1 MPRPSSRPVAL
12 LAGATGTLG
21 GAIALRLAQEGFD
34 LVLGYRTRAG
44 EGRLLAERCRRR
56 GIRALAI
63 RSDLAARGGPAKL
76 VARARKTFGRLD
88 AVVCAVGGIESGR
101 AESLDGSTLRSL
113 LESNVEGPFALAR
126 AALPVFPKARG
137 RIVFFG
143 QTGAS
148 DLSPRRKTAGYTAA
162 KAALLLLARSLAR
175 EVAPRGI
182 TVNLVSPGAV
192 AGSRGPRLPL
202 RLVPS
207 GRWPTAE
214 EVAAAVA
221 YLLSPEARSVTGA
234 DIPVSG
240 GFGI

>member
-1 MPRPSSRPVAL
+1 MPRSASRARAL

-21 GAIALRLAQEGFD
+21 RAIALRLAREGFD
-34 LVLGYRTRAG
+34 LALGYRTRAG
-44 EGRLLAERCRRR
+44 EARSLARRCLRL
-56 GIRALAI
+56 GVRALAVE
-63 RSDLAARGGPAKL
+63 SNLTARGGPSSL
-76 VARARKTFGRLD
+76 VRRTRRALGRLD

-101 AESLDGSTLRSL
+101 AESLDGATLRSL
-113 LESNVEGPFALAR
+113 LESNLEGPFALAR
-126 AALPVFPKARG
+126 AALPVFPRTGG

-143 QTGAS
+143 QAGAS
-148 DLSPRRKTAGYTAA
+148 DLAPRRKTAGTTAA

-175 EVAPRGI
+175 EVAPRGV

-192 AGSRGPRLPL
+192 EGARGPNLPL

-207 GRWPTAE
+207 GRRPTAD

-221 YLLSPEARSVTGA
+221 FLLSPDARSITGA
-234 DIPVSG
+234 DLPVSG